1 MVRAMT
7 SAQTSA
13 MDQITEIMREHF
25 ESAVFIFETDA
36 DDRNDP
42 TLFHL
47 SYRTAGTFSSALG
60 LVRYAEHKMLR
71 DE

>member
-1 MVRAMT
+1 MT
-7 SAQTSA
+7 AAQTAA

-36 DDRNDP
+36 NDSSDP
-42 TLFHL
+42 TLYHL
-47 SYRTAGTFSSALG
+47 SFRTAGTFSSALG
-60 LVRYAEHKMLR
+60 LVRYAEHKMLK